1 MRAHTHK
8 YAADLTLHNLI
19 LALPNTKLLTFMRH
33 HISYSYSLRKSYCH
47 ACHLLH
53 SSRFR
58 IARLHPATHTC
69 ARAHTRTQYKMEITS
84 SGKFHLGQADITSR
98 PFLSSKVIHKCTRA
112 HTATNLLI
120 QKHMCRGRAL
130 AAALQ
135 RRRKKGGHWTN
146 MRELTA
152 TKWKRCNSDM
162 KTWNTY
168 FTFHADMVFFLIY
181 FITDLI
187 FVT

>member
-1 MRAHTHK
+1 MHQHYNERSIYPSAHVTHLSNAEQLLERVSLLHHACVHTHTHK

-53 SSRFR
+53 SSRFC

-135 RRRKKGGHWTN
+135 RRRKKGGH
-146 MRELTA
+146 
-152 TKWKRCNSDM
+152 
-162 KTWNTY
+162 
-168 FTFHADMVFFLIY
+168 
-181 FITDLI
+181 
-187 FVT
+187 